1 MDLPARSGPT
11 VVMVEALKVAQRDL
25 DAAGLGQYVIGYAVA
40 GGSEEYPIV
49 NVQWRGTWTGDGI
62 DLEGDDLAQVT
73 ADVAE
78 RAARDWSNWKACT
91 GRHARRTASG
101 LGQPS
106 TIAVAL
112 CGPVSRGVPRPGP
125 LRDRGPRPPSAPRK
139 TAAAAVADA
148 GSVVK
153 PSRVHEWYPVSACP
167 RTVGGRSGCVS
178 AQPVA

>member
-1 MDLPARSGPT
+1 LFNAISMPT
-11 VVMVEALKVAQRDL
+11 DCEYVM
-25 DAAGLGQYVIGYAVA
+25 GYAVA

-101 LGQPS
+101 LGRPS

-112 CGPVSRGVPRPGP
+112 CGPVSSGVPRPT
-125 LRDRGPRPPSAPRK
+125 S
-139 TAAAAVADA
+139 
-148 GSVVK
+148 
-153 PSRVHEWYPVSACP
+153 CP
-167 RTVGGRSGCVS
+167 RSGTSTTISPEEDGSGRCRGRWINW
-178 AQPVA
+178 